1 MASADN
7 THQHALLE
15 QLKEK
20 GFSLDQDILARIE
33 TLSAGLDFSP
43 DGLKA
48 PGIAGTAKSDLPM
61 AVAQDIEFTVNE
73 WGLVLIIREPAV
85 KYLQGGG
92 TLTAATLTE
101 IAAAASI
108 AIPVAGVAIGAVC
121 GIYAFVISAYLGVI
135 TMVDEGKG
143 VYITESWGQIVA
155 AILLPMFAATILL
168 PVVGPIK

>member
-7 THQHALLE
+7 TRQHALLE

-20 GFSLDQDILARIE
+20 GFSLDQKILARID
-33 TLSAGLDFSP
+33 TLSAGLDFSAE
-43 DGLKA
+43 GWKA
-48 PGIAGTAKSDLPM
+48 AGAVDAATSGLPM

-155 AILLPMFAATILL
+155 AILLPAFAGTILL

>member
-7 THQHALLE
+7 TRQHALLE

-33 TLSAGLDFSP
+33 ALSAGLDFSP
-43 DGLKA
+43 EGLKA

-92 TLTAATLTE
+92 AD
-101 IAAAASI
+101 
-108 AIPVAGVAIGAVC
+108 GNRC
-121 GIYAFVISAYLGVI
+121 GGQHCDSGGGRGHRRGLRHLCLRDLG
-135 TMVDEGKG
+135 
-143 VYITESWGQIVA
+143 
-155 AILLPMFAATILL
+155 LPRRHHH
-168 PVVGPIK
+168 GR

>member
-1 MASADN
+1 MAIADN
-7 THQHALLE
+7 TSQQQLME

-20 GFSLDQDILARIE
+20 GFSLDPNIQTLIE
-33 TLSAGLDFSP
+33 KLSTGLDFSP

-48 PGIAGTAKSDLPM
+48 LGNVDTAKSDLSA

-92 TLTAATLTE
+92 TITAATLAE
-101 IAAAASI
+101 IAAAAGVV
-108 AIPVAGVAIGAVC
+108 IPVAGVAIGVVC
-121 GIYAFVISAYLGVI
+121 GIFAFVISAYLGII

-143 VYITESWGQIVA
+143 IYLTESWGQIVA
-155 AILLPMFAATILL
+155 AILFPAFAGTILL

>member
-1 MASADN
+1 MALADN
-7 THQHALLE
+7 THQQSLVE

-20 GFSLDQDILARIE
+20 GFSLDQKILARIE
-33 TLSAGLDFSP
+33 TLSVLLDFSP
-43 DGLKA
+43 DALKV
-48 PGIAGTAKSDLPM
+48 PGAADAAKSEVPA
-61 AVAQDIEFTVNE
+61 AVAQDIEFTINE

-92 TLTAATLTE
+92 TLSAATLTE
-101 IAAAASI
+101 IAAAASV

-135 TMVDEGKG
+135 TMIDEGKG

-155 AILLPMFAATILL
+155 AILLPAFAGTILL